1 MSAEFS
7 DPPVCGDGSASDTH
21 ERGTVCGVQS
31 DDAGARETGPNGAA
45 TLDTGERG
53 TVSDQRGTVSDQ
65 RVDRDSVD
73 PALQASTLLDLVVEL
88 QRDNEQLR
96 ETVRRLEEENSR
108 LAQKLERRGR
118 ERQYVLDHY
127 EHRLRDANQELEQEK
142 EDSGAETRPGR
153 LVDALV
159 SGVAERVPGFRRG

>member
-7 DPPVCGDGSASDTH
+7 DPPVCGDGSATDSH

-31 DDAGARETGPNGAA
+31 DDLGPRESGPSGAA
-45 TLDTGERG
+45 PSDTDERG
-53 TVSDQRGTVSDQ
+53 SVSDQ

-159 SGVAERVPGFRRG
+159 SRVTQLVSGFRRR

>member
-31 DDAGARETGPNGAA
+31 DDLGARGSGSNGAA
-45 TLDTGERG
+45 PSDTGERG
-53 TVSDQRGTVSDQ
+53 SVSDQ

-96 ETVRRLEEENSR
+96 ETVQRLEEENSR

-127 EHRLRDANQELEQEK
+127 EHRLRDANQELEEEK

-159 SGVAERVPGFRRG
+159 SRVTQLVPDFRRR